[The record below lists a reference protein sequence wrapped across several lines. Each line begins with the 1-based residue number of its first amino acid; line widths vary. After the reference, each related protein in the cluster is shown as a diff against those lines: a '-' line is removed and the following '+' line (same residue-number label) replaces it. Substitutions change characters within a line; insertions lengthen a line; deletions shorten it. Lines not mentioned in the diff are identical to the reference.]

1 MSLAEF
7 FSCAPFWERK
17 TVHLLL
23 EKFGLEN
30 THEAHGLFFF
40 KTILSSKFQGKCL
53 LLQHGDCWIRSV
65 CVLFMFQSCD
75 LHFALFLVDVD
86 SVNCVTPECGLLGFK
101 VETQC
106 L

>member
-1 MSLAEF
+1 M
-7 FSCAPFWERK
+7 
-17 TVHLLL
+17 
-23 EKFGLEN
+23 
-30 THEAHGLFFF
+30 
-40 KTILSSKFQGKCL
+40 
-53 LLQHGDCWIRSV
+53 RSV